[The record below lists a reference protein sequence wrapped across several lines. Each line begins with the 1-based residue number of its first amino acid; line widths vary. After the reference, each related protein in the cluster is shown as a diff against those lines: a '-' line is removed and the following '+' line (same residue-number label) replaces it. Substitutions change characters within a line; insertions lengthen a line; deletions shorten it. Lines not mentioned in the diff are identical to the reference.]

1 MANSPDNTDAQTE
14 RNEGIISGLAVAGL
28 LILSLLAMAAP
39 DPVMGRHAPLQVEA
53 VR

>member
-1 MANSPDNTDAQTE
+1 MADKNDTTE
-14 RNEGIISGLAVAGL
+14 RHEGLVGAFGAALLMLLAL
-28 LILSLLAMAAP
+28 FAMAAP